1 MNSHNPASSRRDAI
15 SWLYSFLV
23 PHRYRIL
30 GLAGLSLFTTA
41 LVVVQPYMTKLII
54 DDGLLQKDFQALI
67 TFSSL
72 LLLLGFATTLLSGFN
87 RIQHTRL
94 SGRVLFALRED
105 VYAHLLKLPA
115 QFYHRQR
122 AGDMISR
129 MDRDISEIQRFAVD
143 TLFSSFSAIIG
154 LLGATAMMLYLNWQ
168 LSLVL
173 LLLVPL
179 ELYYLFVMRP
189 KVEQRNIE
197 VRESGANIS
206 SFFAEKIPA
215 TKFVQT
221 AVAEEQELKNL
232 GKLNNSFLGKLI
244 GLQITEFWTS
254 AVPSTLVSISRAAI
268 FLIGGYWVIQGS
280 FDLGSLIAFTTYVGM
295 AIGPVQSLLGLYLS
309 WQRLRVSLDRVR
321 FLRQQPVATA
331 NQTTGK
337 QPLPAIDRAS
347 ISINNLSFAYDA
359 DRPVFDNINLHI
371 PAGSKVGIVGE
382 SGIGKSTLIDLLQ
395 GHIHPSL
402 GSIEINNVNLASVD
416 IKSWRKKIAVAPQ
429 EPTVFHDTLA
439 NNIRYSQP
447 HASDQEVEQAARAAG
462 LEALISTLP
471 NGLQTLLSERGSQIS
486 GGERQR
492 IGIARALLQRPLI
505 LILDEPT
512 SATDT
517 QTEQHIISQVDALF
531 PNTTRIIISHRSS
544 ILRNADLTYEISNRG
559 AHQIQTPEVA

>member
-1 MNSHNPASSRRDAI
+1 MSNHNSASSRRNAI

-41 LVVVQPYMTKLII
+41 LVVVQPYITKLII
-54 DDGLLQKDFQALI
+54 DDGLLKKDFQALV
-67 TFSSL
+67 TFSVL
-72 LLLLGFATTLLSGFN
+72 LLLLGFSTTLLSGFN

-143 TLFSSFSAIIG
+143 TLFSSFSAIVG

-168 LSLVL
+168 LSLIL

-189 KVEQRNIE
+189 KVEKRNIE

-254 AVPSTLVSISRAAI
+254 AVPTTLVSISRAAI

-331 NQTTGK
+331 NQSAGK
-337 QPLPAIDRAS
+337 QPLPSIDRAD
-347 ISINNLSFAYDA
+347 IHIRNLSFAYD
-359 DRPVFDNINLHI
+359 DQPVFDNINLYI

-395 GHIHPSL
+395 NHIHPSH
-402 GSIEINNVNLASVD
+402 GSIEINNVDLASVD

-439 NNIRYSQP
+439 NNIRYSLP
-447 HASDQEVEQAARAAG
+447 HASDQAVEQAARAAG
-462 LEALISTLP
+462 LETLISSLP

-492 IGIARALLQRPLI
+492 IGIARALLQKPLV

-512 SATDT
+512 SATDA

-531 PNTTRIIISHRSS
+531 PDTTRIIISHRSS

-559 AHQIQTPEVA
+559 VHNIPTPEVA